1 MDYNFILSC
10 KCKFKVECVRV
21 RACGRFGVHP
31 VANVSVFVRDRGVR
45 MCLRMCAS
53 ACEMCGCV
61 CVFDPDPGLSI
72 QHRIYIFV
80 CELVMQWVHT
90 T

>member
-31 VANVSVFVRDRGVR
+31 VANVSVSSFGTEV
-45 MCLRMCAS
+45 CA
-53 ACEMCGCV
+53 CVCGCARVRVKCVGV